1 MDDTAASSSGPTQ
14 RTRSLVVSIFGSP
27 RDLGVLPTTLHS
39 DVRSTVLGLTRLANG
54 RGKPVLLPEA
64 RASAVDV
71 ALRAGGQF
79 PGGTLQLKES
89 IVAWRTAL
97 RANCDAEGI
106 NRYYD
111 AWRAEGYTAALAGAQ
126 EVLTLRCAEL
136 GGMHVSERD
145 ARPRLVL
152 DLGCGSGLSILPLEQ
167 RLPHSRVLG
176 LDLSIEM
183 LKTAQRAGAELL
195 VQADLSKPL
204 PLRPGICDA
213 LVSVSAVQFL
223 CEPAGGAT
231 PEQRLCTLFAEIPRL
246 LTPST
251 PTPHSATSSSLEGH
265 RHGVTSPPSSR
276 PPHPSCGIQFH
287 PTDLDDH
294 PLLIARTAQHA
305 MGAQCACAVF
315 VDRPHRTSAQRW
327 FLYASPHS
335 ATSPPTSSEPSKSV
349 GPPPCAMHGPAA
361 RCACL
366 LSLRSWTLRR
376 NLSVPPA
383 DPAYL
388 SWLEEEHA
396 RYVHRAMRTL
406 RRIEQAESE
415 AAAAA
420 VVTGSGGRAQQTREH
435 GGRGVVGG
443 VVGVDWVDSGGGGT
457 LGSREAMG
465 PREVSGPSG
474 EVSGPSG
481 EVSGSSAQ
489 GGEATEATTTREV
502 AAAGVSHQGRKRKA
516 KGFLAPGNGPNA
528 RGGGAGWTEAA
539 MSEEERCIVRRIRN
553 RMAVAIHGE
562 SQGPAPAPQPPVP
575 PLTALLEP
583 SVLQILVDAM
593 HGEEES

>member
-195 VQADLSKPL
+195 VQADLSGRSRCGPASAMRSS
-204 PLRPGICDA
+204 PSPPSNSLRARGWR
-213 LVSVSAVQFL
+213 
-223 CEPAGGAT
+223 T
-231 PEQRLCTLFAEIPRL
+231 PEQRLCTLFA
-246 LTPST
+246 
-251 PTPHSATSSSLEGH
+251 SSSPTYPIDSTFDAATA
-265 RHGVTSPPSSR
+265 RRWRAIATRDVTALLASSPPFVR
-276 PPHPSCGIQFH
+276 HPFH

-294 PLLIARTAQHA
+294 QHLIARTARHA
-305 MGAQCACAVF
+305 GRPVRVRIF

-327 FLYASPHS
+327 FLYASP
-335 ATSPPTSSEPSKSV
+335 PV
-349 GPPPCAMHGPAA
+349 RPPPPPQSPQNLLARRPAMHSSRALRVSAQPA
-361 RCACL
+361 L
-366 LSLRSWTLRR
+366 LDAAPQSIC
-376 NLSVPPA
+376 PP
-383 DPAYL
+383 
-388 SWLEEEHA
+388 
-396 RYVHRAMRTL
+396 
-406 RRIEQAESE
+406 
-415 AAAAA
+415 
-420 VVTGSGGRAQQTREH
+420 G
-435 GGRGVVGG
+435 
-443 VVGVDWVDSGGGGT
+443 
-457 LGSREAMG
+457 GSRLPE
-465 PREVSGPSG
+465 
-474 EVSGPSG
+474 
-481 EVSGSSAQ
+481 
-489 GGEATEATTTREV
+489 
-502 AAAGVSHQGRKRKA
+502 
-516 KGFLAPGNGPNA
+516 LA
-528 RGGGAGWTEAA
+528 RGGACAVCASGDAHAA
-539 MSEEERCIVRRIRN
+539 AN
-553 RMAVAIHGE
+553 
-562 SQGPAPAPQPPVP
+562 
-575 PLTALLEP
+575 
-583 SVLQILVDAM
+583 
-593 HGEEES
+593 